1 MWLNSTHSINCCVS
15 TTTMVMRMR
24 DNITLYEYL
33 HYLHC
38 KKFIKT
44 FVLKPSW
51 GNLGVYER
59 TTAKGS

>member
-1 MWLNSTHSINCCVS
+1 
-15 TTTMVMRMR
+15 MR